1 MTTPVLE
8 GEPGDRGLFGPDSVA
23 WRLHADPVMMIAA
36 IRALLVQALEPR
48 AMAGVDQHSNYR
60 ENPWQRL
67 NRTVEFILHT
77 TYGDTATAE
86 AACATVRRIH
96 DHVHGVDPVT
106 GRTYSA
112 NDPDLLL
119 WVHAVEVHSILIAYR
134 RFAHRVSDADAD
146 RYVAEMARVAEL
158 LGLPP
163 ALAPRSLG
171 DLRDYL
177 RNVDGLRMSAA
188 ARDGMRTI
196 LTPPMPVAMR
206 PVSVVPITAAIVD
219 PAPGRAPALPAPVV
233 RTRDA
238 VGADDGVQSQPGA
251 ERARSRPPDV
261 AGGAGPGVGGLN

>member
-1 MTTPVLE
+1 MTTPVLG
-8 GEPGDRGLFGPDSVA
+8 GEPGDAGLFGPDSVA
-23 WRLHADPVMMIAA
+23 WRLHADPVMMVAA

-60 ENPWQRL
+60 ENPWVRL
-67 NRTVEFILHT
+67 NRTVEFILAT

-106 GRTYSA
+106 GRAYSA
-112 NDPDLLL
+112 HDPDLLL

-158 LGLPP
+158 LGLPR
-163 ALAPRSLG
+163 ALAPRSLV

-196 LTPPMPVAMR
+196 LAPPMPVAMR
-206 PVSVVPITAAIVD
+206 PVSVVPITAAISILPRVARRLYRL
-219 PAPGRAPALPAPVV
+219 PWFAPATPSV
-233 RTRDA
+233 RMTVFGLSRVLNVLVPDHPTLREA
-238 VGADDGVQSQPGA
+238 
-251 ERARSRPPDV
+251 RARVS
-261 AGGAGPGVGGLN
+261 AA